1 VVSNLDHVT
10 IVVTDLDEA
19 RCFFGLLGFEE
30 SASVVIS
37 GERMAAYMGV
47 PGIEAD
53 HVTLVI
59 PDAAPRQ
66 EIQLLRYRNPEV
78 VVDVG
83 SGDLHRT
90 GFNHVC
96 LRVTDLD
103 AVVERLVA
111 AGVAPRNQALN
122 FSRAQ
127 AGVPRRSRSRRRRAR
142 AVDLAPQPA
151 IVVA

>member
-10 IVVTDLDEA
+10 IVVTDLGEA
-19 RCFFGLLGFEE
+19 RRFFGLLGFEE

-47 PGIEAD
+47 PAIEAD
-53 HVTLVI
+53 HVTLAI

-83 SGDLHRT
+83 SGDLRRT

-103 AVVERLVA
+103 AVVERLAA
-111 AGVAPRNQALN
+111 AGVAPRNEALD
-122 FSRAQ
+122 FHGRKLVFLDGPSRVVVELAQ
-127 AGVPRRSRSRRRRAR
+127 WT
-142 AVDLAPQPA
+142 
-151 IVVA
+151 